1 MSSSADRGEP
11 VSDEEL
17 LRRYLGGEAEAF
29 RPLIQRYEKPI
40 YNFILR
46 SVRRPD
52 RAEEILQDTFLKVVQ
67 RAHDFK
73 GQSKF
78 STWLFTIARNLCI
91 DHSRKMVF
99 RRHRSLDART
109 DAGEGPT
116 LLDRTANR
124 DAAVD
129 RRAMAADL
137 QARIAEAVEDLPE
150 EQREVFLLREV
161 RRDALQ
167 GDRRGRRCAREHRE
181 EPHALRAGAPPA
193 GAVPVRGA
201 RARAHHRLTPRR

>member
-150 EQREVFLLREV
+150 EQREVFLLRQVEGMPFKEIAEV
-161 RRDALQ
+161 VGVPENTVKSRMRYALERLQ
-167 GDRRGRRCAREHRE
+167 RALSQYEELARE
-181 EPHALRAGAPPA
+181 
-193 GAVPVRGA
+193 
-201 RARAHHRLTPRR
+201 LTTA